1 MMAKFTPQILRFESL
16 PSTNLEAAR
25 RAQEGAPEGVCVVAR
40 EQTAGRGRL
49 QRNWVSPKDAGLYLS
64 VILRPKLDPSI
75 WPLLSLMA
83 AVAVHDALLDS
94 CHLETDIK
102 WPNDILVDEKKL
114 CGILT
119 ETVETSSGR
128 AAVVGIG
135 INLTSNSLP
144 SELDRVATS
153 IEAATGETPDGE
165 ALLDALLHT
174 FARQYQVLQQPAGPD
189 AIITRWSAHSSY
201 GEGKPI
207 QVTDSNETFA
217 GTTRGLERDGAL
229 RVETNAGE
237 IRIVRAGDVASVRPS
252 EVPAEET
259 KA

>member
-1 MMAKFTPQILRFESL
+1 MKIFPTQILRFESL

-25 RAQEGAPEGVCVVAR
+25 RAHEGAAEGVCVVAR

-49 QRNWVSPKDAGLYLS
+49 QRNWVSPKDAGLYFS
-64 VILRPKLDPSI
+64 IILRPNMDQSI
-75 WPLLSLMA
+75 WPILSLMA
-83 AVAVHDALLDS
+83 AIAVHDALLES

-119 ETVETSSGR
+119 ETVETSTGR
-128 AAVVGIG
+128 AVVVGIG
-135 INLTSNSLP
+135 INLTNNSLP

-153 IEAATGETPDGE
+153 IEAATGEAPELE
-165 ALLDALLHT
+165 ALLDALVHT
-174 FARQYQVLQQPAGPD
+174 FAGQYQVLQQPAGLE
-189 AIITRWSAHSSY
+189 AIITKWLTRSSY
-201 GEGKPI
+201 GDGKLI

-229 RVETNAGE
+229 RVETETGE
-237 IRIVRAGDVASVRPS
+237 IQIVRAGDVTAVRAIS
-252 EVPAEET
+252 R
-259 KA
+259 

>member
-1 MMAKFTPQILRFESL
+1 MAKFAPQILRFESL
-16 PSTNLEAAR
+16 PSTNVEAAR
-25 RAQEGAPEGVCVVAR
+25 RVQEGAPEGVCVVAA

-49 QRNWVSPKDAGLYLS
+49 QRNWVSPKNAGLYFS
-64 VILRPKLDPSI
+64 IILRPKMDQST

-102 WPNDILVDEKKL
+102 WPNDVLVDEKKL

-128 AAVVGIG
+128 SAVVGIG
-135 INLTSNSLP
+135 INLTSNSFP

-153 IEAATGETPDGE
+153 IEAATGEKPDGE
-165 ALLDALLHT
+165 ALLNALVHAL
-174 FARQYQVLQQPAGPD
+174 AGQYQVLQEPSGPE
-189 AIITRWSAHSSY
+189 AIISRWSTHSTY
-201 GEGKPI
+201 VEGKRI

-229 RVETNAGE
+229 RVETETGE
-237 IRIVRAGDVASVRPS
+237 IQIVRAGDVTAVRAIS
-252 EVPAEET
+252 L
-259 KA
+259 